1 MEQNLS
7 EKERK
12 QRLLGGLIFETL
24 ALTALLRSNI
34 SLALVLGVAGLG
46 LIFNYFTCFC
56 GTKKAIKS
64 LKSRLR

>member
-1 MEQNLS
+1 VEQNLS

-12 QRLLGGLIFETL
+12 QRLLGGIILETL

-34 SLALVLGVAGLG
+34 SLAIVLGVAGLG

>member
-12 QRLLGGLIFETL
+12 QRLLGGIILETL

-34 SLALVLGVAGLG
+34 SLAIVLGVAGLG
-46 LIFNYFTCFC
+46 LIFNYFNCF
-56 GTKKAIKS
+56 
-64 LKSRLR
+64 

>member
-24 ALTALLRSNI
+24 ALTALLQSNTF
-34 SLALVLGVAGLG
+34 LALVLGVAGLG

-56 GTKKAIKS
+56 GTKKAVKS
-64 LKSRLR
+64 LKSRLT

>member
-12 QRLLGGLIFETL
+12 QRLLGGIILETL

-34 SLALVLGVAGLG
+34 SLAIVLGVAGLG

-64 LKSRLR
+64 VKSRLR